1 MYDYHILVIDD
12 NQALLQS
19 LRIVLQATFSKVAT
33 LTNPQLVPAVLNCGP
48 VDVILLDMNFNNC
61 KLDGEEGLFWL
72 EKIKS
77 RPDAP
82 AVILITAF
90 GDIGLA
96 VEAMKKGAD
105 DFITKPWNNET
116 LIEKIISAIN
126 KKKESLES
134 VNTASNVSEKDVLT
148 ISDTE
153 MTLEEIEKKK
163 ILDVIK
169 KNNRNMTLSA
179 MQLGITRRTL
189 YNKIEKYGL

>member
-19 LRIVLQATFSKVAT
+19 LSIVLQSTFSKVAT
-33 LTNPQLVPAVLNCGP
+33 ITNPQLIPAVLNAGP
-48 VDVILLDMNFNNC
+48 IDVILLDMNFNNC

-82 AVILITAF
+82 VIILITAF

-134 VNTASNVSEKDVLT
+134 LNTASTVSEKEELT
-148 ISDTE
+148 IWNVTE
-153 MTLEEIEKKK
+153 W
-163 ILDVIK
+163 V
-169 KNNRNMTLSA
+169 A
-179 MQLGITRRTL
+179 VF
-189 YNKIEKYGL
+189 